1 MFFKTK
7 NFSTKEIERFRELQT
22 LVFNLQTE
30 IADTLEEGMS
40 EKNVTTIMIK
50 KYRAAGAGNYFH
62 LPVAL
67 FADRTAL
74 PGDWTVGHFF
84 PKKKLL
90 KKGDSVILDAAPLF
104 DGYLVDSLSVDG

>member
-7 NFSTKEIERFRELQT
+7 NFSAKEIHRFRELQT

-40 EKNVTTIMIK
+40 EKDVTTIMMK

-67 FADRTAL
+67 FGERTAL

-84 PKKKLL
+84 PKKKFL
-90 KKGDSVILDAAPLF
+90 KKYDLQLHLGRKLKNPGGRV
-104 DGYLVDSLSVDG
+104 